1 MVNTYQLGFGG
12 NVIIMKYLSTLAAA
26 LLIGFAPL
34 TASAAVSVGTQLTGS
49 IDQSLSSNHATIGEP
64 FTMSDVHSSNNDING
79 ARVYGHV
86 LNVQKAGQG
95 TPGKISL
102 AYDRLVTRAGTAYA
116 ISGSTVSAD
125 TKTKSNA
132 VKEIAGA
139 AVGSI
144 IGNYLGKHVGGIAS
158 GLGGIVG
165 AGGGYIAARNN
176 RQNVEITPHS
186 TVVLQVT
193 QARRQAR

>member
-1 MVNTYQLGFGG
+1 
-12 NVIIMKYLSTLAAA
+12 MKHLSSITAAV
-26 LLIGFAPL
+26 LIGLAPL
-34 TASAAVSVGTQLTGS
+34 AASAAVTVGTQLTGS
-49 IDQSLSSNHATIGEP
+49 IDQSLSSNHATVGEP
-64 FTMSDVHSSNNDING
+64 FTMSDVRSSDNNITG

-86 LNVQKAGQG
+86 LNVQAAGQG
-95 TPGKISL
+95 TPGKIGLS
-102 AYDRLVTRAGTAYA
+102 YDRLVTRSGVTYA

-125 TKTKSNA
+125 THTKSNA

-144 IGNYLGKHVGGIAS
+144 VGNYIGKHVGGIAS

-165 AGGGYIAARNN
+165 AGGGYVAAKNN

-193 QARRQAR
+193 EARRQASR